1 MHTSNTSIAVLVA
14 WIVATLCQAF
24 VSRAE
29 SHIKVTRV
37 DRVIFVP
44 FIIICGLIPCM
55 VLKSNISRVILV
67 L

>member
-29 SHIKVTRV
+29 FHIKVTGV

-44 FIIICGLIPCM
+44 FMNYNLWLDTMHGAQI
-55 VLKSNISRVILV
+55 
-67 L
+67 